1 MMNKE
6 ANMYSVE
13 LFKKD
18 GRVKGGWK
26 LVSKYDTQYDNP
38 TYVENDLLST
48 YSVTKYRWTIH
59 QTYVTRTNLMSGL
72 EFQERYDTPYYCSP
86 SSETYWC
93 S

>member
-1 MMNKE
+1 
-6 ANMYSVE
+6 MYSVE

-26 LVSKYDTQYDNP
+26 LVAKYDTQHDNP
-38 TYVENDLLST
+38 IDVEIDLMST
-48 YSVTKYRWTIH
+48 YEMAKYRWTIH

-72 EFQERYDTPYYCSP
+72 EFQERYDTPYSCSP